1 MSTATPELDAGKM
14 VLTAE
19 VFSGRSWEPP
29 QRRGNSHGGRKAQ
42 VFQED
47 GMPQSDNENSGRL
60 RLYKVPEGLNPE
72 QRFEHWRVWY
82 GSAVET
88 PMRLEKS
95 TPKTPVS
102 FNPTAIN
109 LAGPGFSLIEIHNAP
124 ARGLW
129 APNPDN
135 RDLRLAYFRKAPGLT
150 LAHNGAPEP
159 VPAGSVRFIDA
170 SRGGS
175 FDAPE
180 GFHAL
185 QLNIDRS
192 SLNVSEAALHSLLSL
207 PDLAKHPIVGTF
219 VIPTLMSWKRPGID
233 REAPGTAEI
242 LQSVMATLVA
252 SLLETAVDDEAQRP
266 ALSRAIKKYLD
277 ASYDNP
283 DLDVAMVAE
292 RFSLSRRS
300 LFYFFENEELRLG
313 ERIRAL
319 RTRKALE
326 LLLAADIK
334 RISYSEIA
342 ASCGFTNVQSM
353 RRAVKEFTGMNVREI
368 HRSETVVGVALQQL
382 RESLNPG
389 A

>member
-1 MSTATPELDAGKM
+1 
-14 VLTAE
+14 
-19 VFSGRSWEPP
+19 
-29 QRRGNSHGGRKAQ
+29 
-42 VFQED
+42 
-47 GMPQSDNENSGRL
+47 MPQPDNENSGRL

-109 LAGPGFSLIEIHNAP
+109 LAGPGFSRIEIHNAP

-192 SLNVSEAALHSLLSL
+192 SLNVSESALHSLLSL

-233 REAPGTAEI
+233 REAPGTEEI

-300 LFYFFENEELRLG
+300 LFYFFENEEPPFGGAHTCL
-313 ERIRAL
+313 ENAESARAPPCG
-319 RTRKALE
+319 RYQKD
-326 LLLAADIK
+326 LLLRNCGVVRIHQCAKHAPCSQRIYRNECKGDSPIRDRRGCRAATT
-334 RISYSEIA
+334 A
-342 ASCGFTNVQSM
+342 
-353 RRAVKEFTGMNVREI
+353 
-368 HRSETVVGVALQQL
+368 GVAEPWRLTE
-382 RESLNPG
+382 RAG
-389 A
+389 AGAER

>member
-1 MSTATPELDAGKM
+1 
-14 VLTAE
+14 
-19 VFSGRSWEPP
+19 
-29 QRRGNSHGGRKAQ
+29 
-42 VFQED
+42 
-47 GMPQSDNENSGRL
+47 MPQSDNGNAGRL
-60 RLYKVPEGLNPE
+60 QIYKVPEGLHPE

-95 TPKTPVS
+95 ARKTPVS
-102 FNPTAIN
+102 FNPSAIN
-109 LAGPGFSLIEIHNAP
+109 LAGPGFSLIEMHNAP
-124 ARGLW
+124 ALGSW
-129 APNPDN
+129 TPNPDTT
-135 RDLRLAYFRKAPGLT
+135 DLRLAYFRNAPSLT
-150 LAHNGAPEP
+150 LAHDGVPEP
-159 VPAGSVRFIDA
+159 VSPGSVKFIDA
-170 SRGGS
+170 SLGGS

-192 SLNVSEAALHSLLSL
+192 SLNVSDAALRSLLRL

-219 VIPTLMSWKRPGID
+219 VIPALMSWKRPGID
-233 REAPGTAEI
+233 REASGSADI
-242 LQSVMATLVA
+242 LRSVMATLVG
-252 SLLETAVDDEAQRP
+252 SLLETPVDDEVQKP

-283 DLDVAMVAE
+283 NMGVTAVAE
-292 RFSLSRRS
+292 RFNLSRRS
-300 LFYFFENEELRLG
+300 LFYFFEHEELRLG

-326 LLLAADIK
+326 LLLEADAR

-342 ASCGFTNVQSM
+342 TTSGFTNVQSM

-368 HRSETVVGVALQQL
+368 HRSETVVRVALQQL

>member
-1 MSTATPELDAGKM
+1 
-14 VLTAE
+14 
-19 VFSGRSWEPP
+19 
-29 QRRGNSHGGRKAQ
+29 
-42 VFQED
+42 
-47 GMPQSDNENSGRL
+47 MPQSDNENSGRL

-95 TPKTPVS
+95 ARTTPMS
-102 FNPTAIN
+102 FNPSAIN
-109 LAGPGFSLIEIHNAP
+109 LAGPGFSLIEMHNAP
-124 ARGLW
+124 ALGSW
-129 APNPDN
+129 APNPDAA
-135 RDLRLAYFRKAPGLT
+135 DLRLAYFRKGPGLT
-150 LAHNGAPEP
+150 LALNGVPEP
-159 VPAGSVRFIDA
+159 VSPGAVRFIDT
-170 SRGGS
+170 SLGGS

-185 QLNIDRS
+185 QLNIDRT
-192 SLNVSEAALHSLLSL
+192 SLNVSEAELRALLRQ

-219 VIPTLMSWKRPGID
+219 VIPALMSWKRPGID
-233 REAPGTAEI
+233 REASATADI
-242 LQSVMATLVA
+242 LRSVMATLVG
-252 SLLETAVDDEAQRP
+252 SLLETPVDDEAQKP
-266 ALSRAIKKYLD
+266 ALTRAVKKYLA

-283 DLDVAMVAE
+283 NLDVTMVAGK
-292 RFSLSRRS
+292 FNLSRRS

-326 LLLAADIK
+326 LLLQADVQ
-334 RISYSEIA
+334 RITYSEIA
-342 ASCGFTNVQSM
+342 TSSGFTNVQSM

-368 HRSETVVGVALQQL
+368 HRSETVVQVALQQL
-382 RESLNPG
+382 RESLNPS

>member
-1 MSTATPELDAGKM
+1 MTENGKAKAM
-14 VLTAE
+14 VLTTE
-19 VFSGRSWEPP
+19 LFSGRSYEPP
-29 QRRGNSHGGRKAQ
+29 QSPGDSQGRRRDR
-42 VFQED
+42 VVQEN
-47 GMPQSDNENSGRL
+47 GMPQPDNENSDRL

-102 FNPTAIN
+102 FYPTAIN
-109 LAGPGFSLIEIHNAP
+109 LAGPGFSRIEIHNAP

-192 SLNVSEAALHSLLSL
+192 SLNVSESALHSLLSL
-207 PDLAKHPIVGTF
+207 PDLAKHPIVGHF
-219 VIPTLMSWKRPGID
+219 RHPHVDELEAAGHRPRSTGNCRNPPIRD
-233 REAPGTAEI
+233 GNPCGF
-242 LQSVMATLVA
+242 
-252 SLLETAVDDEAQRP
+252 P
-266 ALSRAIKKYLD
+266 AR
-277 ASYDNP
+277 NG
-283 DLDVAMVAE
+283 
-292 RFSLSRRS
+292 SRR
-300 LFYFFENEELRLG
+300 
-313 ERIRAL
+313 
-319 RTRKALE
+319 
-326 LLLAADIK
+326 
-334 RISYSEIA
+334 
-342 ASCGFTNVQSM
+342 
-353 RRAVKEFTGMNVREI
+353 
-368 HRSETVVGVALQQL
+368 
-382 RESLNPG
+382 
-389 A
+389 

>member
-1 MSTATPELDAGKM
+1 VDAGKM

-19 VFSGRSWEPP
+19 VFSGRSYEPSHCC
-29 QRRGNSHGGRKAQ
+29 GNSQGRRKDQ
-42 VFQED
+42 VVKEHC
-47 GMPQSDNENSGRL
+47 MPQSDNENSGRL
-60 RLYKVPEGLNPE
+60 RLYKVPEGLTPE

-95 TPKTPVS
+95 APKTPVS
-102 FNPTAIN
+102 FNPSAIN
-109 LAGPGFSLIEIHNAP
+109 LAGPGFSLIEMHNAP
-124 ARGLW
+124 ALGSW
-129 APNPDN
+129 APNPDAT
-135 RDLRLAYFRKAPGLT
+135 DVRLAYFRKAPGLT
-150 LAHNGAPEP
+150 LALNGVPEP
-159 VPAGSVRFIDA
+159 IPPGSVRFIDT
-170 SRGGS
+170 SRGGH
-175 FDAPE
+175 FEAPE

-192 SLNVSEAALHSLLSL
+192 SLNVSEAGLGTLLRV

-219 VIPTLMSWKRPGID
+219 VIPALMSWKRPGID
-233 REAPGTAEI
+233 REAPGTADI
-242 LQSVMATLVA
+242 LRSVMATLVG
-252 SLLETAVDDEAQRP
+252 SLLETPVDDEAQRP

-283 DLDVAMVAE
+283 DLDVSMVAE
-292 RFSLSRRS
+292 RFNLSRRS

-326 LLLAADIK
+326 LLLQADAK
-334 RISYSEIA
+334 RIPYSEIA
-342 ASCGFTNVQSM
+342 ASCGFTNVQSL

-368 HRSETVVGVALQQL
+368 HRSETVVHVALQQL
-382 RESLNPG
+382 RASLSPG
-389 A
+389 L